1 MIDFSTLQSLTIP
14 EGVVT
19 QIADASGRVLWS
31 SGKPAVLRVEKIT
44 VDTYA
49 SETQYSDESC
59 VLLDI
64 YPKTGSSKVE
74 VTYGGL
80 TKTLTFSGTNAQ
92 KVFFG
97 TFYGETDSVTTPAS
111 GELTIKGDYMG
122 FAVGSYNSYNTTTSK
137 SVTKYC
143 SCITDVVDWGST
155 ESIGNYAFYGCS
167 NIALTSLPSGV
178 TSIGNYAFYGCSNI
192 ALTSLPS
199 GVTSIGAYAFYEC
212 AKLNISEIPH
222 GVTAILDFSFAIG
235 KFSKIGSTIVEN
247 KSEGVAMHNGTM
259 LLPSTLSSIGQYAFS
274 YATSQSTTDTYVE
287 CTYLSSIRCLATTP
301 PRANIAPFGDTG
313 NYSQLLEVQ
322 VPQGCGDIYKAAENW
337 RTYAYLIVEAS

>member
-178 TSIGNYAFYGCSNI
+178 TSIG
-192 ALTSLPS
+192 
-199 GVTSIGAYAFYEC
+199 AYAFYEC